1 MSLVV
6 SENIFFKN
14 FKRKIFRSNIFTLLQ
29 NIAEFPVEQYLM
41 FNHYKIKINYISLD
55 QNLILYNYII
65 YIV

>member
-14 FKRKIFRSNIFTLLQ
+14 FKRKIFHSNIFTLLQ

-41 FNHYKIKINYISLD
+41 FNHYKIVYVYVREISCS
-55 QNLILYNYII
+55 
-65 YIV
+65 

>member
-29 NIAEFPVEQYLM
+29 NIAKFPVEQYSM
-41 FNHYKIKINYISLD
+41 FNHYKIKINYI
-55 QNLILYNYII
+55 
-65 YIV
+65 